1 MATELGKAYVQ
12 IIPSAQ
18 GISGKISNLL
28 KGESQSAGTIAGGL
42 IGTKLIGKLKT
53 IIAAAGIGKAL
64 SASISEG
71 AKLEQAI
78 GGVETLFDTKLSKA
92 SEIVKKNA
100 KEAYK
105 TAGVSANEYM
115 EGVTSFAAS
124 LLQSTAG
131 DTKKAAEVSDMA
143 FRDMSDNANKMGSN
157 MGDIQNAYQGFAKQN
172 YTMLDNL
179 KLGYGGTKKEMERL
193 LAHAQQLTGVKYDI
207 NNLSD
212 VYQAIHAVQGEL
224 GITGTTA
231 LEAATTV
238 SGSFG
243 QMKAAFK
250 NVLGNLA
257 IGENVKQSFADLAV
271 TVKTFVFDNLIPMVM
286 EIFKNIPEGLAS
298 FATTMG
304 PMLMEEGAKLIDS
317 LSQGFTTGFPKLITK
332 AGEVITNLID
342 GFTQHA
348 PQLIQSGVE
357 LIKNLAQ
364 GFIDNLPLLLAKAG
378 EIILKL
384 VDAILTVAPQLLS
397 AGVELIVNLAKGIAQ
412 NLPQILTT
420 IGQFLIK
427 LVQKIIEK
435 APEFLA
441 KGKELIT
448 KLKEGMESVKEA
460 AKQAVVTII
469 TAIIDFIASKASDFL
484 TKGKELINKVKEGF
498 NAKKEEVKQAIT
510 NIITAVI
517 TFLQSKAGE
526 FLNKG
531 KELIG
536 KVKDGFNQ
544 KKNDV
549 VSAGK
554 EIIEAARTAIAN
566 FKSKFVEVG
575 SNIIG
580 GVAQG
585 IRNGVG
591 RIASAARD
599 AANRALNAAKSA
611 LGIHSPSKVF
621 AKDVGRWIPAG
632 IAKGI
637 TGNLKVVESSM
648 LAMVGAAN
656 NPTVKKEISKIVPRM
671 KDKIKTDAPTLYEAG
686 TKIAN
691 KIKEG
696 IANKQSEFN
705 TTGKNLVNSL
715 EKGVKDKTNNLL
727 STVKNSANKSVETLK
742 TSCADFTVAGQQITI
757 ALKEGIGSNG
767 ITIIIQI
774 GDIMKDTVDKIKSYD
789 GKLHEEG
796 KNAVEKIK
804 EGAKSKKSSLVQTIK
819 NMMESALNTAKSIGQ
834 KFNSVFGGASGAV
847 ATVGKQAISQFVGGG
862 PLGTVAKTFA
872 NTLPLGKSVGQGF
885 SKGVQKQTPQV
896 VKKFQDM
903 GNKAINKFK
912 NMFGIHSPSKVFYE
926 FGSYIAEGLAL
937 GIGDN
942 FNLVH
947 NALSELNEM
956 PNASLNKKFKV
967 SSDLSKEFPNKEAED
982 KSINLNLS
990 IGGQNFKALVDRI
1003 SLEQDKDIELKL
1015 AY

>member
-1 MATELGKAYVQ
+1 MATELGRAYVQ

-18 GISGKISNLL
+18 GISGKISSLL
-28 KGESQSAGTIAGGL
+28 KGESQSAGTSAGNV
-42 IGTKLIGKLKT
+42 IGSNLVSKLKAVV
-53 IIAAAGIGKAL
+53 AAAGIGKAIA
-64 SASISEG
+64 ASVSEG
-71 AKLEQAI
+71 AKLQQSI
-78 GGVETLFDTKLSKA
+78 GGVETLFKESAGRVRDYA
-92 SEIVKKNA
+92 R
-100 KEAYK
+100 EAYK
-105 TAGVSANEYM
+105 TSGVSANEYM

-131 DTKKAAEVSDMA
+131 NTKKAADVSDMA
-143 FRDMSDNANKMGSN
+143 FRDMSDNANKMGTH

-193 LAHAQQLTGVKYDI
+193 LKDAQEITGVKYDI

-212 VYQAIHAVQGEL
+212 VYQAIHAIQGKL
-224 GITGTTA
+224 DITGTTA
-231 LEAATTV
+231 KEAATTV

-271 TVKTFVFDNLIPMVM
+271 TVKTFVFDNLIPMIG

-304 PMLMEEGAKLIDS
+304 PMLMQEGTKLIDS

-332 AGEVITNLID
+332 AGEIITNLIN

-357 LIKNLAQ
+357 LVKNLAQ
-364 GFIDNLPLLLAKAG
+364 GLIDNLPLLLAKAG
-378 EIILKL
+378 EIILQL
-384 VDAILTVAPQLLS
+384 VDAFITVAPQLLS
-397 AGVELIVNLAKGIAQ
+397 AGIELITNLATGIAQ
-412 NLPQILTT
+412 NLPQILST
-420 IGQFLIK
+420 IGQFLVK
-427 LVQKIIEK
+427 LVQKIVEK

-469 TAIIDFIASKASDFL
+469 TAIIDFIKSKASDFL
-484 TKGKELINKVKEGF
+484 EKGKELIDKIKEGF
-498 NAKKEEVKQAIT
+498 NAKKEAVKQAIT

-536 KVKDGFNQ
+536 KLKDGFNQ

-549 VSAGK
+549 VNAGK
-554 EIIEAARTAIAN
+554 QIIEAAKTAISN
-566 FKSKFVEVG
+566 FKNKFTQVG
-575 SNIIG
+575 SHIID

-585 IRNGVG
+585 IRNGIG
-591 RIASAARD
+591 RITSAARD

-671 KDKIKTDAPTLYEAG
+671 KDKIKTDAPALYEAG
-686 TKIAN
+686 TKIASHL
-691 KIKEG
+691 KDG
-696 IANKQSEFN
+696 IANKRTEFN

-715 EKGVKDKTNNLL
+715 EQGVKDKTNNLL
-727 STVKNSANKSVETLK
+727 STVKNSADKSVETLK

-774 GDIMKDTVDKIKSYD
+774 GDIMKDTIDKIKSYD

-796 KNAVEKIK
+796 KNTVEKIK

-847 ATVGKQAISQFVGGG
+847 ATVGKQAINQFVGGG
-862 PLGTVAKTFA
+862 PFGTVAKTFA
-872 NTLPLGKSVGQGF
+872 NTVPLGKSVGQGF

-896 VKKFQDM
+896 VKKFKDM

-912 NMFGIHSPSKVFYE
+912 NMFGIHSPSKLFYE

-947 NALSELNEM
+947 DALGELNEM
-956 PNASLNKKFKV
+956 PDAGLNKKFKV
-967 SSDLSKEFPNKEAED
+967 SSDLSNEFANKEVED
-982 KSINLNLS
+982 KYINLNLS

-1003 SLEQDKDIELKL
+1003 SLEQDKEIELKL

>member
-42 IGTKLIGKLKT
+42 IGTKLISKLKT
-53 IIAAAGIGKAL
+53 IIAAAGIGKAI

-71 AKLEQAI
+71 AKLQQSI
-78 GGVETLFDTKLSKA
+78 GGVETLFKESAGKVRDYA
-92 SEIVKKNA
+92 R
-100 KEAYK
+100 EAYK
-105 TAGVSANEYM
+105 TSGVSANEYM

-131 DTKKAAEVSDMA
+131 NTQKAAEVSDMA

-193 LAHAQQLTGVKYDI
+193 LKDAQEITGVKYDI

-212 VYQAIHAVQGEL
+212 VYQAIHAIQGKL
-224 GITGTTA
+224 DITGTTA
-231 LEAATTV
+231 KEAATTV

-271 TVKTFVFDNLIPMVM
+271 TVKTFVFDNLIPMVL
-286 EIFKNIPEGLAS
+286 EIFKNIPAGLAS

-304 PMLMEEGAKLIDS
+304 PMLMQEGTKLIEN
-317 LSQGFTTGFPKLITK
+317 LSQGFTTGFPMLITK
-332 AGEVITNLID
+332 AGEIITNLIS
-342 GFTQHA
+342 GFTQNA

-357 LIKNLAQ
+357 LIKNLMK
-364 GFIDNLPLLLAKAG
+364 GLIDNIPLIIAKAG
-378 EIILKL
+378 EIVLKL
-384 VDAILTVAPQLLS
+384 VEAIITVAPQLLS
-397 AGVELIVNLAKGIAQ
+397 AGIELATNLSKGLWEKTPEILAKLGEFLVHLVKLIVS
-412 NLPQILTT
+412 
-420 IGQFLIK
+420 
-427 LVQKIIEK
+427 K

-469 TAIIDFIASKASDFL
+469 TAIIDFIASKTSDFL
-484 TKGKELINKVKEGF
+484 TKGKELIDKVKEGF
-498 NAKKEEVKQAIT
+498 NAKKEEVKQAVT
-510 NIITAVI
+510 NIITVVI
-517 TFLQSKAGE
+517 DFIKSKAGE
-526 FLNKG
+526 FLAKG
-531 KELIG
+531 KELIDNL
-536 KVKDGFNQ
+536 KKGFNE
-544 KKNDV
+544 KKEEV
-549 VSAGK
+549 VSKAR
-554 EIIEAARTAIAN
+554 EIIKDAKDAVAKYVTD
-566 FKSKFVEVG
+566 FVKVG
-575 SNIIG
+575 SDII
-580 GVAQG
+580 AG
-585 IRNGVG
+585 IVKGIG
-591 RIASAARD
+591 SAAGAVRD
-599 AANRALNAAKSA
+599 AVVGAVGKAKTAAKKV
-611 LGIHSPSKVF
+611 LKIGSPSKVF

-705 TTGKNLVNSL
+705 NTGKNLVNSL

-727 STVKNSANKSVETLK
+727 STVKDSADKSVETLK

-847 ATVGKQAISQFVGGG
+847 ATVGKQAINQFVGGG

-872 NTLPLGKSVGQGF
+872 NTVPLGKSVGQGF

-947 NALSELNEM
+947 DALGELNEM
-956 PNASLNKKFKV
+956 PAASLNKRFKV
-967 SSDLSKEFPNKEAED
+967 SSDYSKEFASKEAED

-1003 SLEQDKDIELKL
+1003 SLEQNKDIELKL